1 MARLHSTCEK
11 THKEGPVLE
20 GQKSSRVRPIALAAP
35 SCSVGWV
42 TPASATGV
50 QARVGISEM
59 LNGLG
64 KVLLSDTHS
73 SI

>member
-35 SCSVGWV
+35 GWV